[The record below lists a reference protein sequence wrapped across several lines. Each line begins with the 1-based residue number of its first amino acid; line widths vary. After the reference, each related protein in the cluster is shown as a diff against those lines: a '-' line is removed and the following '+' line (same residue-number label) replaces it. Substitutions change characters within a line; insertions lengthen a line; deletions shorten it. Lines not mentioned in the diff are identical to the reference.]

1 MTDTSESKQ
10 EEIIGKIT
18 HGPVV
23 FAVGK
28 VYQIVYHTNVKGIA
42 WVVVEGKEYYDECGA
57 IIKSESIHH
66 NVSIPTDVLDKAGE
80 YTICFAPVGERK
92 PYFPEKGDVISAC
105 FKFYPIDTTDGLQLY
120 CIADSHSNLENCCRT
135 AQYYGDKLDLL
146 VLCGDINSESVSIDK
161 LYDISVVA
169 FELTKGSKPVV
180 YARGNHELRGQA
192 AENIG
197 EFVGNDKGNMYYTFR
212 IGKLW
217 GVVLDCGEDKKDDH
231 PEYGGL
237 VNFEGYRQAQTSFLK
252 RIISDSDCEYNAPGV
267 EYRIGVCH
275 IPFPTEKYPP
285 SPEVYNDWTELCS
298 QMNLDVMISGHLHRA
313 FIQRAGEFRDNQLFN
328 IVVCAS
334 PNKIIDDI
342 FDFVGSAVE
351 IDDKEVTVKF
361 TNILHNVKSVEKW
374 SRKRQT
380 T

>member
-1 MTDTSESKQ
+1 
-10 EEIIGKIT
+10 
-18 HGPVV
+18 
-23 FAVGK
+23 
-28 VYQIVYHTNVKGIA
+28 
-42 WVVVEGKEYYDECGA
+42 
-57 IIKSESIHH
+57 
-66 NVSIPTDVLDKAGE
+66 
-80 YTICFAPVGERK
+80 
-92 PYFPEKGDVISAC
+92 
-105 FKFYPIDTTDGLQLY
+105 
-120 CIADSHSNLENCCRT
+120 
-135 AQYYGDKLDLL
+135 
-146 VLCGDINSESVSIDK
+146 
-161 LYDISVVA
+161 
-169 FELTKGSKPVV
+169 
-180 YARGNHELRGQA
+180 
-192 AENIG
+192 
-197 EFVGNDKGNMYYTFR
+197 MYYTFR

-342 FDFVGSAVE
+342 FDFVGSAIE

-374 SRKRQT
+374 SRKR
-380 T
+380 